1 MKVLFP
7 TKYSGV
13 RCLDIAC
20 ATFHLGATCFGVDVS
35 FYR

>member
-7 TKYSGV
+7 NKYSGV

-20 ATFHLGATCFGVDVS
+20 AKFHVGATYFGVDVS
-35 FYR
+35 FNR